1 MLQQDSPTGGEQ
13 AARRLTS
20 EASERYSRQLVL
32 PGFGAA
38 AQLSLAEARVLVIGG
53 GGLGSAIVPALAA
66 TGVGTI
72 GVVDADSVE
81 LSNLHRQTSHGMADI
96 GRLKV
101 DSLADTVAAIDPAI
115 RFRGHSETFSADN
128 AEELLREYDL
138 LIDGS
143 DNFATRY
150 LASDAAVLASM
161 PLVWGAVL
169 RYDGQVGVSWPAGPT
184 YRDLFPMPPDAA
196 DVLDCSIG
204 GVLPSV
210 CAVIGGL
217 VVAETVK
224 LITGIGEPLIG
235 RMLAYDARSARV
247 REVEFRASP
256 DAPPVASLTDHTG
269 RGPGAQSRVPSAGTD
284 DVATVTAQALLADL
298 GGANPPVLVDVRTP
312 EEREQRP
319 LTEAA
324 DTLEVPMTELEPRS
338 ERLREHAAALSGLQA
353 EGADVVIVCSAG
365 VRSARAV
372 LALAAA
378 GVTGVRSLRGGTL
391 ALDAAA
397 ASARRGR
404 SSSSTGVVTA

>member
-1 MLQQDSPTGGEQ
+1 
-13 AARRLTS
+13 
-20 EASERYSRQLVL
+20 
-32 PGFGAA
+32 
-38 AQLSLAEARVLVIGG
+38 
-53 GGLGSAIVPALAA
+53 
-66 TGVGTI
+66 
-72 GVVDADSVE
+72 
-81 LSNLHRQTSHGMADI
+81 
-96 GRLKV
+96 
-101 DSLADTVAAIDPAI
+101 
-115 RFRGHSETFSADN
+115 
-128 AEELLREYDL
+128 
-138 LIDGS
+138 
-143 DNFATRY
+143 
-150 LASDAAVLASM
+150 
-161 PLVWGAVL
+161 
-169 RYDGQVGVSWPAGPT
+169 
-184 YRDLFPMPPDAA
+184 MPPDAA

-235 RMLAYDARSARV
+235 RMLSYDARSARV

-269 RGPGAQSRVPSAGTD
+269 RGSGPQRREPSADTD
-284 DVATVTAQALLADL
+284 DVATVTAQALLAEL

-324 DTLEVPMTELEPRS
+324 DTLEVPMTELEAGS
-338 ERLREHAAALSGLQA
+338 ERLREHAAALAGRLA

-372 LALAAA
+372 LALATA
-378 GVTGVRSLRGGTL
+378 GVTGVRSLQGGTL
-391 ALDAAA
+391 ALDAAS

-404 SSSSTGVVTA
+404 SSSSSGMVRA